1 MTARERALV
10 GVASREP
17 PVVTTAD
24 PLAPPAPLLARLT
37 LALLRKG
44 DLTVARSLGPR
55 RGELGQA
62 RRALS
67 CHEAERRF
75 ARQVLGERTHLWVL
89 RPSQRAFCGDFLLV
103 DMSARRA
110 SERRVIVLELKL
122 GVALKRGGATTH
134 QVQNAAAA
142 VAAAAALTG
151 AIPPDAEYAVWIGDP
166 DQVLAALARR
176 RARRRRRRRSAAPG
190 AARG

>member
-1 MTARERALV
+1 MTA
-10 GVASREP
+10 
-17 PVVTTAD
+17 AD
-24 PLAPPAPLLARLT
+24 PLATPAPLVARLT

-55 RGELGQA
+55 RGELGEV
-62 RRALS
+62 RRALT
-67 CHEAERRF
+67 CHQAERRF
-75 ARQVLGERTHLWVL
+75 ARQVLERRTNLWVL

-103 DMSARRA
+103 DMSERRESA
-110 SERRVIVLELKL
+110 RRVIVLELKL
-122 GVALKRGGATTH
+122 GAPLRRGGPTTH

-142 VAAAAALTG
+142 VTAAAALTG

-176 RARRRRRRRSAAPG
+176 RTRRRRRRRSAAPG
-190 AARG
+190 GAPRTATR